1 MAIESSPSREWIRF
15 YWFALLLVWTLY
27 GFETFLCYLA
37 GQRDPYPATSFMVS
51 LILSGVIVGY
61 KWAFR
66 KMAEFESDIQHL
78 ILAPSTGSDKKVETT
93 PDTWYE
99 DEFEDIFDWKKSVT
113 SSALFTVLA
122 FIIAF
127 KIEVAAWFPTKLTQI
142 VGFIPYMFVGAAFG
156 ACVWPGYRM
165 SRFVYTL
172 AKRTRQINPFV
183 PWSVGIFIIARTF
196 IKFEAVGILLIVLF
210 GAAFEVS
217 PYRMSNRFILTAA
230 TVVSLVWAFWFYF
243 TQSQIHTAMV
253 RYKHEMQLRF
263 AEHYEKQLSLLL
275 GHPEPKAFEELER
288 LIVLKREIESIP
300 VWPFNIRSLIASLG
314 LVVTP
319 LLAAL
324 AQRLLG
330 K

>member
-1 MAIESSPSREWIRF
+1 MRIESSPSRGWTRF

-27 GFETFLCYLA
+27 GLETFFCYLA
-37 GQRDPYPATSFMVS
+37 GQGDPYPATRFMVS
-51 LILSGVIVGY
+51 LMLSGVIVGY

-78 ILAPSTGSDKKVETT
+78 LLASTGSEKSKITY
-93 PDTWYE
+93 TWYRH
-99 DEFEDIFDWKKSVT
+99 EFEDIFDWKKSVT
-113 SSALFTVLA
+113 ASGVFTVLA
-122 FIIAF
+122 FVIAF
-127 KIEVAAWFPTKLTQI
+127 KMGVATWFPTKLTQI
-142 VGFIPYMFVGAAFG
+142 IGFIPYMLIGTVFG

-165 SRFVYTL
+165 SQFVYTL
-172 AKRTRQINPFV
+172 AKPSRQINPFV
-183 PWSVGIFIIARTF
+183 PWSVGIFNIARTF
-196 IKFEAVGILLIVLF
+196 IKFEAVGIILIVLF

-230 TVVSLVWAFWFYF
+230 TVVSLIWAFWFYF
-243 TQSQIHTAMV
+243 TQSQIHNAMV

-275 GHPEPKAFEELER
+275 KHPEPKAFEELDR
-288 LIVLKREIESIP
+288 LIVLKKEIECIP

-314 LVVTP
+314 LIVTP